1 MSLLTLQFS
10 QTAVGHLEVRI
21 IITTRK
27 GVYRAPAAAEG
38 ASQLNETING
48 HFWPLALSVLC
59 MLFRPDSSTFELFRP
74 DLSTFELFRPDLST
88 FEPLEPSVTLFV
100 LSPLDSSSFS
110 SLLPVLVAL
119 TRDVATNKSQKSKKS
134 NFRATQMQIPSIAG
148 TAKLAAMASFLPTLR
163 IFSGRFGASAETR
176 INVPCLHGVLSGF

>member
-74 DLSTFELFRPDLST
+74 DLSTFE
-88 FEPLEPSVTLFV
+88 PLEPSVTLFV

-110 SLLPVLVAL
+110 SLLLVLVAL

-148 TAKLAAMASFLPTLR
+148 TAKLAAMASFLPTLV
-163 IFSGRFGASAETR
+163 IFSGRFVTSAETR
-176 INVPCLHGVLSGF
+176 INFPYLHGVLSDF